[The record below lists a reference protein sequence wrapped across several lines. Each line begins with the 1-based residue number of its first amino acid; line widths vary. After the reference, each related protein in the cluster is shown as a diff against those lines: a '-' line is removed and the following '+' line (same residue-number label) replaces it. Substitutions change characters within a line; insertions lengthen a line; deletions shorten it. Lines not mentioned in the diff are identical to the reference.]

1 MLIKDIERF
10 VEIYNDKNEWPK
22 INDIAKAF
30 SVSERSVRRA
40 ADKCRAAGIKLID
53 RSGTKQFTPLQ
64 AAQVLSPAKG
74 TAFEPPVAEKITDA
88 EIIAENIRLAKNLQK
103 AQDKARIH
111 NKAFRDEARL
121 ENALVELNQEL
132 IKGID
137 GLKLSVRPKYHNVGT
152 VEHYGIVHW
161 SDTHLNEE
169 VDLPWNQFNW
179 TIASR
184 RIQKHVQVIKKM
196 CKAFGIKHV
205 LVAMTGDMLNSDRR
219 TDELV
224 SNAGNR
230 AQACLLATDLYQQA
244 LMDLNEDLNVT
255 VAAVSGN
262 EARIPMNVGWDKL
275 VASENYDFTI
285 FEILKR
291 LLDSKGI
298 KFIAGADPSEV
309 VVTLGDQNIL
319 LLHGHGALE
328 NKAPLKTVQQAKGRY
343 MAHGVHVDMVIWGHV
358 HECLIADY
366 YARSSSL
373 AGTND
378 YSEKALGLSGRASQN
393 FYMLSSVDKGFHGLK
408 IDLQDTNGL
417 QGYNIQKQLETYN
430 TKSAIKAGKTI
441 IVHTIEL

>member
-10 VEIYNDKNEWPK
+10 VEIYNDKKQWPTIK
-22 INDIAKAF
+22 DIANAF
-30 SVSERSVRRA
+30 HVSDRSVRRA
-40 ADKCRAAGIKLID
+40 ADKCRAAGITLID
-53 RSGTKQFTPLQ
+53 RSMAKQFTPLE
-64 AAQVLSPAKG
+64 AATKIPLDAVV
-74 TAFEPPVAEKITDA
+74 EDKITDA
-88 EIIAENIRLAKNLQK
+88 EIVAENIRLAKQLQK
-103 AQDKARIH
+103 AQDKARIN

-121 ENALVELNQEL
+121 ENALGDLNQEL
-132 IKGID
+132 IAELKKM
-137 GLKLSVRPKYHNVGT
+137 KLSVVPKYHNVGD

-161 SDTHLNEE
+161 SDTHLNEQ

-179 TIASR
+179 NVAAKR
-184 RIQKHVQVIKKM
+184 LQKHVQIVKKM

-219 TDELV
+219 LDEIV

-244 LMDLNEDLNVT
+244 LLDLNTDLNVT

-291 LLDSKGI
+291 LMDSKGI

-319 LLHGHGALE
+319 LVHSHGAIDH
-328 NKAPLKTVQQAKGRY
+328 KAPLKTVQQMKGRY
-343 MAHGVHVDMVIWGHV
+343 MAHGVHIDMVIFGHV
-358 HECLIADY
+358 HECMIADY

-378 YSEKALGLSGRASQN
+378 YAEKALGLSGRASQN
-393 FYMLSSVDKGFHGLK
+393 FYILSSVEKGFHGMK

-417 QGYNIQKQLETYN
+417 EGYAIQKQLETYN
-430 TKSAIKAGKTI
+430 TKSAIKASKTVV
-441 IVHTIEL
+441 VHTIEL